1 MKPSDNR
8 RHQLLKYLEDRANR
22 TSSTSAAP
30 PPYTT
35 NPLNI
40 TNPSNTIH
48 RPMIYLPDSISSHIE
63 YDWDEPT
70 PAAISITIGS
80 SITIIGDKNTV
91 SIFGQT
97 NAKDIGNGQEQMGQL
112 ATTLIN
118 ALKAQDL
125 TEESGRK
132 RPITVEFKHGIV
144 IKGVDNKVCV
154 GDTRS
159 VSTVSR
165 RTFSEAGTP
174 DVTVKENTEAKTEDG
189 SKPSAKRRC
198 FQSGCE

>member
-40 TNPSNTIH
+40 TNPPNTIQ

-70 PAAISITIGS
+70 PAAISITIDP
-80 SITIIGDKNTV
+80 SITIIGDKNTISV
-91 SIFGQT
+91 SSPQASPPANDAINPKIGQT
-97 NAKDIGNGQEQMGQL
+97 NAKNIGNGQEQMGQL

-165 RTFSEAGTP
+165 RTFSVCTCLCSTHYTP
-174 DVTVKENTEAKTEDG
+174 
-189 SKPSAKRRC
+189 
-198 FQSGCE
+198 